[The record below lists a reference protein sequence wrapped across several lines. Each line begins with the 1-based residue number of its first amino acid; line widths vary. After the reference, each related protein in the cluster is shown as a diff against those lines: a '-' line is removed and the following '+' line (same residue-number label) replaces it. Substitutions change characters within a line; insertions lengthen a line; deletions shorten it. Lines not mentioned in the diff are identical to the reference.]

1 MRRTSSAPL
10 GIESR
15 IAALAVIVAAHAG
28 SRCSSPSVAAGAEP
42 GATQNELEDLR
53 RRVAE
58 LENSQRAAEPDK
70 WNSY

>member
-1 MRRTSSAPL
+1 MFLTIC
-10 GIESR
+10 G
-15 IAALAVIVAAHAG
+15 
-28 SRCSSPSVAAGAEP
+28 AGAEP